1 MNYLI
6 DGLEI
11 YLWCSKI
18 SHTANGLFSHPRLT
32 KQLLFPPQKYDL
44 DKKFFKEILF
54 LIEFPPFHNHAVF
67 PIETILPTE
76 VDLPLLQV

>member
-1 MNYLI
+1 MVFFPPKI
-6 DGLEI
+6 DKTI
-11 YLWCSKI
+11 AI
-18 SHTANGLFSHPRLT
+18 S
-32 KQLLFPPQKYDL
+32 PQKYDL

-67 PIETILPTE
+67 PIETILPTG